1 MIVGFLSDG
10 DPAHVG
16 FVIGLLSEV
25 VLCLSLG
32 HHLLDLLDA
41 HLLDGL
47 DLLLEVALQGSLD
60 GLYFFE
66 DLVESDLVD
75 ACAILHILVN
85 CLVVDFAHL
94 GQLLVQSVQVDPGI
108 GDLGFLVLV
117 ILAWRSILVFVL
129 VEEQNTLRSHSS
141 LPLYCGEGSS
151 EVIQLRELLR
161 TLIAGESQPVFPA
174 GRSGSVVLLQ
184 VEPGQGQVVSPLW
197 GK

>member
-1 MIVGFLSDG
+1 MVGFLSDG

-25 VLCLSLG
+25 VLGLSLG

-41 HLLDGL
+41 HLLNGL
-47 DLLLEVALQGSLD
+47 DLLLEVALQSSLD
-60 GLYFFE
+60 SLYFFE

-75 ACAILHILVN
+75 ACAVLHILVN

-94 GQLLVQSVQVDPGI
+94 GQLLVQSVQIDPGI

-117 ILAWRSILVFVL
+117 ILAWRGILVFVL
-129 VEEQNTLRSHSS
+129 IEEQNTLRSHGS
-141 LPLYCGEGSS
+141 LPLYSGEGSS

-161 TLIAGESQPVFPA
+161 TLIAGEPQPVFLA

-184 VEPGQGQVVSPLW
+184 IEPGQGQVVSPLW